1 MILIFEK
8 FLRVKDSDTVAEWLR
23 RWIANPLLFE
33 RVSSNLTGV
42 DILPFAA
49 VLHYQESM
57 MISTT
62 ISFNLMSMTELRLE
76 TNQFD
81 ALRVHSTWVLI
92 SLRLQIQKWIE
103 QNYGKREYV

>member
-1 MILIFEK
+1 MPLYDIDIREIY
-8 FLRVKDSDTVAEWLR
+8 RVKDSDTVAEWLR

-92 SLRLQIQKWIE
+92 SLRLQIQK
-103 QNYGKREYV
+103 

>member
-1 MILIFEK
+1 
-8 FLRVKDSDTVAEWLR
+8 
-23 RWIANPLLFE
+23 
-33 RVSSNLTGV
+33 
-42 DILPFAA
+42 
-49 VLHYQESM
+49 
-57 MISTT
+57 
-62 ISFNLMSMTELRLE
+62 MTELRLE

>member
-1 MILIFEK
+1 
-8 FLRVKDSDTVAEWLR
+8 
-23 RWIANPLLFE
+23 
-33 RVSSNLTGV
+33 
-42 DILPFAA
+42 LPFAA

-92 SLRLQIQKWIE
+92 SLRLQIQK
-103 QNYGKREYV
+103 